1 MGTKHELDF
10 YKKTNLNAYDLT
22 GSMRYQLNMLDSL
35 DVYTRKH
42 SENVA
47 NVTCRLCEYLHYPKD
62 FIIYCTICAYLHDI
76 GKLFIPA
83 KILQKTDRLTDEE
96 YEIMKTHTT
105 IGAKMCKND
114 LQLRKYIAGPKYHHE
129 ALDGSGY
136 PQGLK
141 SKDIPIEGKIIRVA
155 DTYDAIVSKRQYKSH
170 VDITDTLSILID
182 EAKHGKI
189 SKTILR
195 ALFKVVIDD
204 TEYEISCT
212 YDYIK
217 YLKNEIKRLEI
228 VEKYHKKFERA
239 RHEKNKNYYAEGIK
253 MLLRKGETIENC
265 VTVLYEYK
273 DALKLRQ
280 ELLNKLF
287 KELKQLKKLRV

>member
-182 EAKHGKI
+182 EAKQGKI

-217 YLKNEIKRLEI
+217 YLKDEIKRLEI

-239 RHEKNKNYYAEGIK
+239 RHEKHKNYYAEGIK